1 MNKLID
7 LPVLKDVC
15 LPWAFFYTDSISENS
30 SLPLP
35 LSPIDINEELRFYTQ
50 KRSIDQSSSNN
61 DCSILSIVSF
71 IPSSQPLSSQHKN
84 QTLHTPFSFSPLTH
98 EHLPHNER
106 AERPRSLF
114 ARQPVECLHGFQR
127 PPSED
132 DENREFQGIS
142 PPKPHSSPRQ
152 RSPLPS
158 PNSNARDSR
167 ERYSLPLF
175 LTHVGRL

>member
-1 MNKLID
+1 MPFLLLRITKSIAHEND
-7 LPVLKDVC
+7 LCRGEHQQQKPQILC
-15 LPWAFFYTDSISENS
+15 NYS
-30 SLPLP
+30 
-35 LSPIDINEELRFYTQ
+35 TQ
-50 KRSIDQSSSNN
+50 QYRK
-61 DCSILSIVSF
+61 
-71 IPSSQPLSSQHKN
+71 
-84 QTLHTPFSFSPLTH
+84 PFSFSPLTH

-152 RSPLPS
+152 RSPPPF

>member
-71 IPSSQPLSSQHKN
+71 TPSSQSLSTQHQN
-84 QTLHTPFSFSPLTH
+84 QTLHTPFSFSPSPKSTSPTTSAQSDLD
-98 EHLPHNER
+98 LS
-106 AERPRSLF
+106 SLVNQLSASTDF
-114 ARQPVECLHGFQR
+114 NDLRQKMTKI
-127 PPSED
+127 
-132 DENREFQGIS
+132 ENS
-142 PPKPHSSPRQ
+142 KV
-152 RSPLPS
+152 SPLPNPTHPLDKGLRRPSQTPTRETREKGILS
-158 PNSNARDSR
+158 P
-167 ERYSLPLF
+167 YSSP
-175 LTHVGRL
+175 T

>member
-1 MNKLID
+1 MLSHVYTFKY
-7 LPVLKDVC
+7 KDDITSYGIPAIPSLYSDV
-15 LPWAFFYTDSISENS
+15 SEN
-30 SLPLP
+30 L
-35 LSPIDINEELRFYTQ
+35 LRYTF
-50 KRSIDQSSSNN
+50 RHSSSND

-71 IPSSQPLSSQHKN
+71 TPSSQSLSSQN
-84 QTLHTPFSFSPLTH
+84 QTLHTPFSFSSPTH

-106 AERPRSLF
+106 TERPRSLF

-132 DENREFQGIS
+132 DENREFQGIF

-152 RSPLPS
+152 RSPPPS

-167 ERYSLPLF
+167 ERYYLPPF
-175 LTHVGRL
+175 LTLLGCL

>member
-1 MNKLID
+1 MREYEID
-7 LPVLKDVC
+7 RRRCYCDHANGEVNCYNVHTHYVHLRYTSSFHQNTPSRVFHSLPV
-15 LPWAFFYTDSISENS
+15 S
-30 SLPLP
+30 ST
-35 LSPIDINEELRFYTQ
+35 FQ
-50 KRSIDQSSSNN
+50 
-61 DCSILSIVSF
+61 F
-71 IPSSQPLSSQHKN
+71 HSSQRIYHFHSNHCKSPL
-84 QTLHTPFSFSPLTH
+84 PFSFSPLTH

-132 DENREFQGIS
+132 DENREFQGTS
-142 PPKPHSSPRQ
+142 PLKPHSSPRQ
-152 RSPLPS
+152 RSPPPS